1 MDNLLLEL
9 VSFLRDPK
17 LQVRQIAIEN
27 LLGQTKNDEVVTF
40 LESNLPVGL
49 DLWHLALNDHPL
61 VAHGAIS
68 ILINL
73 TSTPNSAF
81 VTQTYKEDW
90 VPRLASDICN
100 EQFILADIAAMLL
113 SNLTKYPEIARQLDG
128 ETLSG
133 LVSIFVKGEGKTLNK
148 LANYDFLANVFANVT
163 STMQGRRLMMET
175 MLDGEALL
183 ASLLPFLQH
192 SSLIRR
198 GGVLSTI
205 K

>member
-27 LLGQTKNDEVVTF
+27 LLGQTKNDQVVTF
-40 LESNLPVGL
+40 LESNLPVGA

-81 VTQTYKEDW
+81 VTQTYTEDW